1 MIRPAPTNPP
11 LRTAYSMRALG
22 KSDLPSTIQ
31 LGDQI
36 FHLTRTVKHDFFAA
50 TGFYDDPSGRR
61 IVLKIGR
68 TVEFAG
74 VPLLWLGKLLRRR
87 ELGFYQK
94 LRDLPAVPKVLG
106 TLGPT
111 GFLLEY
117 VHGVPLASQPRCP
130 DNYFSDLE
138 GLFDELHR
146 RNLAYVDTNKVHNI
160 LLGSDGRPHLIDFQI
175 SYDSDMVPVKSL
187 SRVLLRLFQD
197 SDTYHLLKHKSRLRP
212 DQLTDHERMILEHR
226 SLPIR
231 LHRFILKPYFNMRR
245 RIFRRLRETGRLMPE
260 GSK

>member
-1 MIRPAPTNPP
+1 
-11 LRTAYSMRALG
+11 MRALG
-22 KSDLPSTIQ
+22 KSDLPSAIQ
-31 LGDQI
+31 LGDRI
-36 FHLTRTVKHDFFAA
+36 FRLTRTVKHDFFAA
-50 TGFYDDPSGRR
+50 TGFYDDSAGR

-117 VHGVPLASQPRCP
+117 VAGAPLASRPRCP
-130 DNYFSDLE
+130 DSYFSEL
-138 GLFDELHR
+138 GALFDELHR
-146 RNLAYVDTNKVHNI
+146 RNLAYVDANKSQNI
-160 LLGSDGRPHLIDFQI
+160 LLGPDGRPHLIDFQI

-187 SRVLLRLFQD
+187 SRLLLQLFRE

-212 DQLTDHERMILEHR
+212 DQLTDDERTILQRR

-231 LHRFILKPYFNMRR
+231 LHRFFLKPYFNMRR